1 MSLNQGILAWYLLEK
16 GKRTSW
22 GTSRGTLRW
31 HQGVYQWDLE
41 AGLREAFI
49 LWRRQEEEPC
59 PAGLV
64 LITLALT
71 TDLRYLTLT
80 TS

>member
-1 MSLNQGILAWYLLEK
+1 MSPNQGILAWYLLEK

-31 HQGVYQWDLE
+31 LQGVYQCDLE

-49 LWRRQEEEPC
+49 LRRRQEEEPC
-59 PAGLV
+59 PTGACSNN
-64 LITLALT
+64 
-71 TDLRYLTLT
+71 
-80 TS
+80 TSFND